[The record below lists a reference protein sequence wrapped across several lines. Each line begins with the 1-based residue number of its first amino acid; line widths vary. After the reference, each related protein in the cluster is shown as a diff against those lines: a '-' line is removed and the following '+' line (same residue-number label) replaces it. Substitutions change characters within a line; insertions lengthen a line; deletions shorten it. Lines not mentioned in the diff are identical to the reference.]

1 MKSLK
6 KSRHAAVGRLIRRR
20 SAAFVRP
27 AEERWRIFQL
37 QTRSRCLHAVAPPE
51 NVTFPLHAHHPP
63 VKTPRMTSCRH
74 GSTSAGRVGGAAVG
88 RRTRRGGSLH
98 LLWGFFFPPLGS
110 FPLPLRRMQRKH
122 SASNFSQT
130 GQAHWTQVQHGQWWT
145 GVPACDTASGQK
157 S

>member
-51 NVTFPLHAHHPP
+51 NVTFPLQAHHPP

-74 GSTSAGRVGGAAVG
+74 GSTSAGRVGGAAAS

-98 LLWGFFFPPLGS
+98 LLWVFFPTAWLIS
-110 FPLPLRRMQRKH
+110 FALETHAAQTQRKQLFP
-122 SASNFSQT
+122 NRT
-130 GQAHWTQVQHGQWWT
+130 GALDT
-145 GVPACDTASGQK
+145 GAARPVMDRCPCV
-157 S
+157 

>member
-51 NVTFPLHAHHPP
+51 NVTFPLQAHHPP

-74 GSTSAGRVGGAAVG
+74 GSTSAGRLGGAAVG
-88 RRTRRGGSLH
+88 IRTRRGGSLH
-98 LLWGFFFPPLGS
+98 LLWFFFFPTAWLIS
-110 FPLPLRRMQRKH
+110 FALETHAAQTQRKQL
-122 SASNFSQT
+122 FPQT
-130 GQAHWTQVQHGQWWT
+130 GQAPLDT
-145 GVPACDTASGQK
+145 GAARPVVDRCPCA
-157 S
+157 